1 MHRKTMLLGHTDRE
15 SIRRTQLITLAFH
28 LSVAQPHSLV
38 DRKVQAVKD
47 LQFHLGINQVH

>member
-15 SIRRTQLITLAFH
+15 SIRTQLTTLAFH
-28 LSVAQPHSLV
+28 LSAAQPHSLV